1 MKGQINKRFITL
13 EEAAS
18 IVAAGGDVNA
28 IKECGDGWSSA
39 YATTFRHWMEGMSF
53 VVDVL
58 DETAPVFKE
67 ELKQEPSEEKRE
79 PEKKTEAET
88 KKPHKGGRRA
98 RDWDEARI
106 LDMYSSGATLEA
118 IAKEMNCTTAPI
130 RKIVAKVYADAN
142 GRLPHGSKREIK
154 REIDTGKIGA
164 LYAAGW
170 GIRKI
175 AGEMHME
182 EADVSKI
189 LEKMGRKA
197 KADEVSEG

>member
-13 EEAAS
+13 EEAAA
-18 IVAAGGDVNA
+18 IVASGGDVNA
-28 IKECGDGWSSA
+28 IKECGDGWASA

-67 ELKQEPSEEKRE
+67 DPKQEQAEEKQEP
-79 PEKKTEAET
+79 KKAEAEP
-88 KKPHKGGRRA
+88 KKPNKGGRRA
-98 RDWDEARI
+98 RDWDEPRI
-106 LDMYSSGATLEA
+106 LEMYASGATLEA
-118 IAKEMNCTTAPI
+118 IAKEFHCTTAPI

-142 GRLPHGSKREIK
+142 GKLPHGSQREVK
-154 REIDTGKIGA
+154 HEIDTGKIGA

-170 GIRKI
+170 SIKDI

-197 KADEVSEG
+197 KADEVSQG

>member
-1 MKGQINKRFITL
+1 MSTQINKRFITL
-13 EEAAS
+13 EEAAA
-18 IVAAGGDVNA
+18 IVSAGGDVKMMREN
-28 IKECGDGWSSA
+28 EDWQLTLF
-39 YATTFRHWMEGMSF
+39 TTFRSWMEGMAF
-53 VVDVL
+53 MVDVI
-58 DETAPVFKE
+58 DETVPAE
-67 ELKQEPSEEKRE
+67 EPAEERQE
-79 PEKKTEAET
+79 PEKKAEAET

-106 LDMYSSGATLEA
+106 LDMYASGATLEA

-142 GRLPHGSKREIK
+142 GKLPRGSQREVK
-154 REIDTGKIGA
+154 HEIDTGKIGA

-170 GIRKI
+170 SIKDI

-189 LEKMGRKA
+189 LEKMEREAQKTN
-197 KADEVSEG
+197 EVSEG

>member
-1 MKGQINKRFITL
+1 MSNQINKRFVTL
-13 EEAAS
+13 EEACA
-18 IVAAGGDVNA
+18 IVASGGDVLVL
-28 IKECGDGWSSA
+28 KECADDWSMT
-39 YATTFRHWMEGMSF
+39 YATTFRRWMESVSF

-58 DETAPVFKE
+58 NELPTGEPAEQE
-67 ELKQEPSEEKRE
+67 EKQEPA
-79 PEKKTEAET
+79 KKAET

-106 LDMYSSGATLEA
+106 LDMYASGATLEV

-142 GRLPHGSKREIK
+142 GKLPHGSKREIK

-170 GIRKI
+170 NIKDI

-182 EADVSKI
+182 AVEVSKI
-189 LEKMGRKA
+189 IEKMEREAQKTN
-197 KADEVSEG
+197 EVSQG